1 MGRNANTQGWCEMI
15 YKAKVKR
22 FEIYRNDTAP
32 YLTMAQ
38 VKAKTGC
45 DVIFNGTLQ
54 G

>member
-1 MGRNANTQGWCEMI
+1 MI